1 MAKVLALV
9 LVGVLLTA
17 LAALI
22 PAALWYCFDDTLAR
36 LVKYPP
42 LGRIPFGPVLA
53 FTWFVSALFKGS
65 ASASASKG

>member
-1 MAKVLALV
+1 MAKVLALL

-36 LVKYPP
+36 LVKYPA
-42 LGRIPFGPVLA
+42 LGRVPFGPVLA
-53 FTWFVSALFKGS
+53 FTWFVTALFKGT
-65 ASASASKG
+65 ATATAAKD